1 VQKLFG
7 IPMGELA
14 VGLAIVLGLA
24 IGVTAALALR
34 NRFLLRLGLRN
45 LARRRGRAALIVA
58 GLMLGTTIIASALVT
73 GDTMNRTVRAS
84 VIESLGHIDELVAMR
99 GTDPEGAAPAAAASS
114 SGSYFDQDAFAR
126 IDEAL
131 RRSALVDGV
140 TPAIVEPVALQD
152 RTSRRT
158 EARVS
163 LFAADPARM
172 RGFGTIR
179 GAGGAV
185 SLADLG
191 PTEVYLDRD
200 AAEELD
206 AAAGDR
212 VLVLAGGRS
221 ETSTVAAVVDFD
233 GAGSDGP
240 AVLMPLRRAQLL
252 LGRVAQIRYVL
263 VSNRGDEIGGAPLTD
278 RVTAV
283 AAPVAGRLGLEVQRS
298 KQDGLEEADAVSD
311 VFVSVFTT
319 FGTFSIAA
327 GILLIFLIFVM
338 LSAERRSEL
347 GIARAIGTRRGH
359 LVQLFVFEGLA
370 YDLGAALVGA
380 ALGIGVAFAMVTV
393 MAGAFD
399 QTGLE
404 VRQAVTLR
412 SLVVAYALGVLF
424 TLAVVTVSAWR
435 VSRLNIVSAV
445 RSQPEPPA
453 PRRSRRGVVVGVAGL
468 ALGVLMAISG
478 LSAAQATPFALGI
491 SLAIIS
497 VIPLARA
504 AGLSERIAFTA
515 PGLILVTW
523 WLLPFETMNDIAGR
537 RLDMDFSAWTVSGL
551 MVVAGITWVI
561 VYNADVVL
569 GLGMR
574 VLGRVRGL
582 APIVKMS
589 MAYPLRG
596 RFRTGITLAMF
607 TLVVFTIAVGAT
619 TSRAFLGAMDDAE
632 RFSGGFAVRAEVAPG
647 ASLMDPGTQI
657 RATRGMSQVDFDV
670 VAGEAVVPG
679 EARQTGTGDFASY
692 PVRGFDLPWL
702 SHTGYGLAAYARG
715 YDTAREVWDAI
726 GRRLDLAVVDPLTVP
741 RHSNWNFAPPP
752 DFRLSGFFLE
762 DKVFDP
768 VPVEVRD
775 PRSGTTRTLTVIGV
789 LSDTVPQDMPG
800 IWTSEETAT
809 ALFGPRAALTIHHIA
824 LAPGVVPAEAA
835 RALERTFL
843 ANGLEAKTASDRL
856 HDVIGPSYTLNW
868 LLLGFMGLGLVVGV
882 AALGVISARSVVE
895 RRQQI
900 GVLRAIGFQRGM
912 VQLAFLL
919 ESSFVALTS
928 IIVGSVLGLTVA
940 RNVIADS
947 ADQPSYQGAL
957 HFSAP
962 WVHLAIV
969 FVVVFAAALLTTL
982 APAARA
988 ARVRPAEALR
998 YE

>member
-7 IPMGELA
+7 IPMGDLA
-14 VGLAIVLGLA
+14 VVLALLLGFALA
-24 IGVTAALALR
+24 LIATLALR

-45 LARRRGRAALIVA
+45 LARRRARAALIVA

-84 VIESLGHIDELVAMR
+84 VIESLGRTDELVAVR
-99 GTDPEGAAPAAAASS
+99 GTDTEGAPAGATSTSAD
-114 SGSYFDQDAFAR
+114 YFPEQDFPAIER
-126 IDEAL
+126 AL
-131 RRSALVDGV
+131 RRTRLVDGV
-140 TPAIVEPVALQD
+140 APAVVEPVAVQD
-152 RTSRRT
+152 LTSRRT

-163 LFAADPARM
+163 LFGADPRRM
-172 RGFGTIR
+172 AGFGTIR
-179 GAGGAV
+179 TTSGDEV
-185 SLADLG
+185 SLADLRAG
-191 PTEVYLDRD
+191 EVYLDRD
-200 AAEELD
+200 AAAKLS
-206 AAAGDR
+206 ATAGDR
-212 VLVLAGGRS
+212 VTILAGSRV
-221 ETSTVAAVVDFD
+221 TPAWVAAIVDFD
-233 GAGSDGP
+233 GAGSDG
-240 AVLMPLRRAQLL
+240 ASLLLPLDRAQPV
-252 LGRVAQIRYVL
+252 LGRAGRIRYAL
-263 VSNRGDEIGGAPLTD
+263 VSNRGGDTSGAALSD
-278 RVTAV
+278 RVAAA
-283 AAPVAGRLGLEVQRS
+283 AAPSVAPLGLEIQKA
-298 KQDGLEEADAVSD
+298 KQDGLEAADAVSD
-311 VFVSVFTT
+311 VFVSIFTT
-319 FGTFSIAA
+319 FGSFSIAA

-347 GIARAIGTRRGH
+347 GIARAVGTRRGH

-380 ALGIGVAFAMVTV
+380 ALGIGVAFAMVSV

-399 QTGLE
+399 QTGLA
-404 VRQAVTLR
+404 VREAVTLR

-424 TLAVVTVSAWR
+424 TLVVVALSAWR
-435 VSRLNIVSAV
+435 VSRLNIVAAV

-453 PRRSRRGVVVGVAGL
+453 PRRSRRGVALGAAGIV
-468 ALGVLMAISG
+468 LGVLMMISG
-478 LSAAQATPFALGI
+478 LDAAKATPFALGV
-491 SLAIIS
+491 SLAIVS
-497 VIPLARA
+497 LVPLARA
-504 AGLSERIAFTA
+504 AGLSERIAYTVA
-515 PGLILVTW
+515 GAVLVTW
-523 WLLPFETMNDIAGR
+523 WLLPFETMNAIAGR

-551 MVVAGITWVI
+551 MVVAGVTWVI
-561 VYNADVVL
+561 VYNADLVL

-582 APIVKMS
+582 APVVKMS

-619 TSRAFLGAMDDAE
+619 TSRAFLSAVDDPQ
-632 RFSGGFAVRAEVAPG
+632 RFSGGFDVRAEVAPG
-647 ASLMDPGTQI
+647 ASLNDPGTQI
-657 RATRGMSQVDFDV
+657 RHTRGMSPLDFDV
-670 VAGEAVVPG
+670 VGGETVVPAD
-679 EARQTGTGDFASY
+679 ARQAGTGSFATY

-702 SHTGYGLAAYARG
+702 AHTRYSLAAFARG
-715 YDTAREVWDAI
+715 YSDPRQVWNAI
-726 GRRLDLAVVDPLTVP
+726 GRRLDLAVVDPFTVP

-752 DFRLSGFFLE
+752 DFRLHGFFLE
-762 DKVFDP
+762 DEVFDP
-768 VPVEVRD
+768 VPVQVRD
-775 PRSGTTRTLTVIGV
+775 PRTGTTRTLTVIGV
-789 LSDTVPQDMPG
+789 LADTVPQDMPG

-809 ALFGPRAALTIHHIA
+809 ALFGPRAAITIHHIA
-824 LAPGVVPAEAA
+824 LAPGVNPEQAA
-835 RALERTFL
+835 GALERTFL
-843 ANGLEAKTASDRL
+843 ADGMEAESAADRL
-856 HDVIGPSYTLNW
+856 HETIGPSYTLNW

-919 ESSFVALTS
+919 EAAFIAVTS
-928 IIVGSVLGLTVA
+928 IVVGSALGLIVA

-962 WVHLAIV
+962 WGHLTLV
-969 FVVVFAAALLTTL
+969 FVAVLAAALLTTY

-988 ARVRPAEALR
+988 SRIHPAEALR